1 MTSLPAIVPGL
12 VSTIIPVYNRP
23 QMIVESVESVLA
35 QTYRPIE
42 VIIVDDGS
50 TDDTLKVIEALAA
63 QHTEITVIS
72 QANAGPG
79 AAREN
84 GRLIA
89 QGEFIQYHDS
99 DDLLLPT
106 KFSQQVAAL
115 QTNPN
120 ADVAYGKTDFVKIG
134 EQRPSQA
141 LKLTGQAH
149 KTMFPAMLRQ
159 RWWSTSTPLHRRNV
173 TDQVGAWLPTTNE
186 EDWEYDCRVASLG
199 GRLVYVDDF
208 VSVTRAHDNHIC
220 AVGNLDT
227 QHLKHRCLARK
238 KIYQSA
244 INYSQLATATSA
256 ISKDDWLFFSKSLF
270 LFARQCVA
278 AGLKTESRTMTLL
291 SMRAIR
297 RPAFAQILFLISLTV
312 LGCKNTSRL
321 LTRIGK

>member
-159 RWWSTSTPLHRRNV
+159 RWWSTSTPLHRRNW
-173 TDQVGAWLPTTNE
+173 A
-186 EDWEYDCRVASLG
+186 
-199 GRLVYVDDF
+199 
-208 VSVTRAHDNHIC
+208 
-220 AVGNLDT
+220 AVWYMWMIL
-227 QHLKHRCLARK
+227 
-238 KIYQSA
+238 SA
-244 INYSQLATATSA
+244 
-256 ISKDDWLFFSKSLF
+256 
-270 LFARQCVA
+270 
-278 AGLKTESRTMTLL
+278 
-291 SMRAIR
+291 
-297 RPAFAQILFLISLTV
+297 
-312 LGCKNTSRL
+312 
-321 LTRIGK
+321 